1 SCGVRAAT
9 GGGGVSSTRWLCSRL
24 SSPGG
29 IHLAAQASLLVRK
42 GLAGTEQEQETEQ
55 TGAGDEGRRHGVVRL
70 GERGE
75 SSDRLKR
82 RPWRSTLTV
91 RWPMA
96 STRAPATRSPTRRV
110 WPLITA
116 RAPSWP
122 RRMACRRSGAA
133 AGAALPWTDAGA
145 AAGGG
150 RVGSAAHT
158 GRARLSSK
166 ATSKDLDTQPPR
178 MSTEGMQLQTDLR
191 LARAGL
197 AHPVVQAAPVQLP
210 AAGLHSPQIAQQ
222 FEVAAFQGQAQAVA
236 IEHRRRL
243 LGVGQAERRTE
254 ALQVHQA
261 QAGMAVQQ
269 VFQQPLHVTGGDQ
282 PGGAAVDGGKDGL
295 APRLGGADGLS
306 VAGVGVGG

>member
-1 SCGVRAAT
+1 FP
-9 GGGGVSSTRWLCSRL
+9 
-24 SSPGG
+24 PGG

-42 GLAGTEQEQETEQ
+42 GLAGAKQNQEAEQ

-133 AGAALPWTDAGA
+133 AGALPLTDAGA

-158 GRARLSSK
+158 GRASPSSK
-166 ATSKDLDTQPPR
+166 ATRKDLDTQPPR

-197 AHPVVQAAPVQLP
+197 AHPVVQAAPVELP
-210 AAGLHSPQIAQQ
+210 ARGLLARRIAQE
-222 FEVAAFQGQAQAVA
+222 FAVAAFRGQAQAVA

-254 ALQVHQA
+254 ALQVDQG
-261 QAGMAVQQ
+261 QAGMAVQL
-269 VFQQPLHVTGGDQ
+269 VFQQPLHVAGGDQ
-282 PGGAAVDGGKDGL
+282 P
-295 APRLGGADGLS
+295 
-306 VAGVGVGG
+306 